1 MAGASGARGVRL
13 YEVVAVVSQSRLGS
27 FVEAWT
33 NIVIG
38 FSINFTANWLILPR
52 FGFHSLTLGKDFEIG
67 LLFTVISLCRSYLLR
82 RSYNRL
88 RIFNAS
94 R

>member
-1 MAGASGARGVRL
+1 VGEYSS
-13 YEVVAVVSQSRLGS
+13 VSQSRLGS

-33 NIVIG
+33 NIAIG

-52 FGFHSLTLGKDFEIG
+52 FGFHSLTLSKDFEIG

-82 RSYNRL
+82 RFYDKL

-94 R
+94 H